1 VPTFPAHALIQ
12 RLLTAIPVLFGV
24 LLIGFVMLQVIPTDP
39 ATIIAGPTGTAE
51 EIEVIRRQLG
61 LDQPLWVQFWLYITR
76 VAQGDLGRSI
86 INNAPVARELAT
98 ALVPTL
104 ELMLMSLIWAVPL
117 GIFLGTVAAMKR
129 GRLFDRA
136 VMALSVAGVSVPVF
150 WVGLL
155 LLQFA
160 AYRWQLFPLQGRGG
174 PLWTLKG
181 LSHIVL
187 PAITLGVIFIGP
199 VARMTRTTVVEALNA
214 DFVRTARAKGASEFQ
229 VVTRHA
235 LRAALIPIVT
245 LIGLQIGALLGGA
258 VITETIFAWPGIGR
272 LAVGAIVSSDVPM
285 AQGTI
290 LVLAMGYIVVNFIV
304 DLLYG
309 VLDPRVRSGSR

>member
-1 VPTFPAHALIQ
+1 MIRQFIQ

-61 LDQPLWVQFWLYITR
+61 LDQPLWAQFWLYITR

-181 LSHIVL
+181 LSHIAL

-214 DFVRTARAKGASEFQ
+214 DFVRTARAKGATEFQ

>member
-1 VPTFPAHALIQ
+1 MIHQFIQ

-61 LDQPLWVQFWLYITR
+61 LDQPLSVQFWLYITR

-181 LSHIVL
+181 LSHIAL

-214 DFVRTARAKGASEFQ
+214 DFVRTARAKGATEFQ

-290 LVLAMGYIVVNFIV
+290 LVLALGYIIVNFIV

>member
-1 VPTFPAHALIQ
+1 MIHQFIQ

-181 LSHIVL
+181 LSHIAL

-214 DFVRTARAKGASEFQ
+214 DFVRTARAKGATEFQ

-290 LVLAMGYIVVNFIV
+290 LVLALGYIIVNFIV

>member
-1 VPTFPAHALIQ
+1 MIHQFIQ

-61 LDQPLWVQFWLYITR
+61 LDRPLWVQFWLYITR

-86 INNAPVARELAT
+86 INNVPVARELAT

-104 ELMLMSLIWAVPL
+104 ELMLTSLIWAVPL
-117 GIFLGTVAAMKR
+117 GMFLGTVAAMKR

-181 LSHIVL
+181 LSHIAL

-214 DFVRTARAKGASEFQ
+214 DFVRTARAKGATEFQ

-290 LVLAMGYIVVNFIV
+290 LVLALGYIIVNFIV

>member
-1 VPTFPAHALIQ
+1 MIRQFIQ
-12 RLLTAIPVLFGV
+12 RLLTSIPVLFGV
-24 LLIGFVMLQVIPTDP
+24 LLIGFLMLQVIPTDP
-39 ATIIAGPTGTAE
+39 ATVIAGPTGTAE
-51 EIEVIRRQLG
+51 EIAVIRRQLG

-86 INNAPVARELAT
+86 INNAPVARELMT

-104 ELMLMSLIWAVPL
+104 ELMFMSLVWAVPL
-117 GIFLGTVAAMKR
+117 GMLLGTVAATKR

-160 AYRWQLFPLQGRGG
+160 AFRWQLFPLQGRGG
-174 PLWTLKG
+174 PLWTLAG
-181 LSHIVL
+181 LRHVAL
-187 PAITLGVIFIGP
+187 PAITLGVMFVGP

-214 DFVRTARAKGASEFQ
+214 DFVRTARAKGAPEFQ

-245 LIGLQIGALLGGA
+245 LIGLQIGSLVGGA
-258 VITETIFAWPGIGR
+258 VITETIFTWPGIGR
-272 LAVGAIVSSDVPM
+272 LAVGAIVSSDFPM

-290 LVLAMGYIVVNFIV
+290 LLMALGFIIVNFIV

-309 VLDPRVRSGSR
+309 VLDPRVRSGTK